1 MDGTEPGERRRTI
14 NTNRERNGTAVLYRR
29 IGSTTYKLR
38 VHLSDTAQ
46 ETIDDKILHLLQ
58 YEAVTNPPP
67 CGTMTA
73 LQMSQ
78 PQERGSA

>member
-1 MDGTEPGERRRTI
+1 MDGAKPGGRRRAI
-14 NTNRERNGTAVLYRR
+14 NANRERNGTAVLYRR

-67 CGTMTA
+67 YGTMTVP
-73 LQMSQ
+73 QMSR
-78 PQERGSA
+78 PLEGSSA

>member
-1 MDGTEPGERRRTI
+1 MDGAEPGERRRAI

-46 ETIDDKILHLLQ
+46 ETIDDKILHTEKDDRIDE
-58 YEAVTNPPP
+58 Y
-67 CGTMTA
+67 
-73 LQMSQ
+73 
-78 PQERGSA
+78 SAQW

>member
-1 MDGTEPGERRRTI
+1 MDGAEPGERRRAI

-58 YEAVTNPPP
+58 
-67 CGTMTA
+67 
-73 LQMSQ
+73 S
-78 PQERGSA
+78 

>member
-67 CGTMTA
+67 CGTIATP
-73 LQMSQ
+73 QMSQ
-78 PQERGSA
+78 PLEGSSA